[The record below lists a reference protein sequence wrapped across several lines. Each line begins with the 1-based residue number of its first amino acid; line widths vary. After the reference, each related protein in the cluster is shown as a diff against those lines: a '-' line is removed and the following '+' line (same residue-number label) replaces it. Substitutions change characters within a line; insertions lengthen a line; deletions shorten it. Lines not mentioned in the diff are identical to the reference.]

1 MSQQSIL
8 KQKLQYK
15 QQLTIS
21 QILRVYGKQFRQISE
36 MYSDGRNGR
45 CVVGVI
51 MTILVGMAEMIVM
64 Q

>member
-8 KQKLQYK
+8 KQKQQYK

-45 CVVGVI
+45 CAVGVI

>member
-8 KQKLQYK
+8 KQKKQHK

-36 MYSDGRNGR
+36 MYSDGRIGR
-45 CVVGVI
+45 CAVGVT
-51 MTILVGMAEMIVM
+51 MTIFVGMAEMIMM